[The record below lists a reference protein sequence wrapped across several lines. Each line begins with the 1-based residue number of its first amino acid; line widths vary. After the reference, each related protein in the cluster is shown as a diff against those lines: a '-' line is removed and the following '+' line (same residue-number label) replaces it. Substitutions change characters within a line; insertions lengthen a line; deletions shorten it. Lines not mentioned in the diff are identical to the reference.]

1 MENLASNESNEPQK
15 IVLFQEKQIRRTWH
29 NDEWW
34 FSVADVIEVLTGSQ
48 DAKQYIK
55 KMRSR
60 DPMLDSNWG
69 TICTPLAMPAPDG
82 KIRKT
87 NASNKRGLFRI
98 IQSVPSAKAEPFK
111 LWLAEVGA
119 DRIDEIENPELAAD
133 RARELYRAKGYP
145 DEWIEMRLKSIEVRQ
160 QLTDEWKNRAVQEG
174 AEYAILTAEI
184 AKATFGLTP
193 TEHKTFKNLQRENL
207 RDHMTNLE
215 LIFTMLG
222 EEGTR
227 QNAIESDAQ
236 GFDENRKSA
245 QKGGRSAGK
254 ARQAFEDESGKKV
267 VSSDN
272 FKKKLPDAEAPKG
285 VD

>member
-1 MENLASNESNEPQK
+1 MKNSAPNESNEPQK

-48 DAKQYIK
+48 DARQYIK

-60 DPMLDSNWG
+60 DPMLDANWG

-145 DEWIEMRLKSIEVRQ
+145 DE
-160 QLTDEWKNRAVQEG
+160 
-174 AEYAILTAEI
+174 
-184 AKATFGLTP
+184 
-193 TEHKTFKNLQRENL
+193 
-207 RDHMTNLE
+207 
-215 LIFTMLG
+215 
-222 EEGTR
+222 
-227 QNAIESDAQ
+227 
-236 GFDENRKSA
+236 
-245 QKGGRSAGK
+245 
-254 ARQAFEDESGKKV
+254 
-267 VSSDN
+267 
-272 FKKKLPDAEAPKG
+272 
-285 VD
+285 

>member
-1 MENLASNESNEPQK
+1 MENSAPNESNEPQK

-29 NDEWW
+29 IDEWW

-145 DEWIEMRLKSIEVRQ
+145 DEWIEPFFLKKTILSKNFSPCLNSQ
-160 QLTDEWKNRAVQEG
+160 Q
-174 AEYAILTAEI
+174 I
-184 AKATFGLTP
+184 
-193 TEHKTFKNLQRENL
+193 
-207 RDHMTNLE
+207 
-215 LIFTMLG
+215 
-222 EEGTR
+222 GTGC
-227 QNAIESDAQ
+227 D
-236 GFDENRKSA
+236 
-245 QKGGRSAGK
+245 
-254 ARQAFEDESGKKV
+254 
-267 VSSDN
+267 SSDS
-272 FKKKLPDAEAPKG
+272 P
-285 VD
+285 